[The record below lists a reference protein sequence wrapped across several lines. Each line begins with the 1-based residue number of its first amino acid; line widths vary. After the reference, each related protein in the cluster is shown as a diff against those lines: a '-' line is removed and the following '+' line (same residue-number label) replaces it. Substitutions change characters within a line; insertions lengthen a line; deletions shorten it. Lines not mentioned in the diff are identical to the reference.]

1 MMRLDLLKISSGD
14 YMKKGMFEIIQDAIK
29 NNKAVS
35 LVTVVEVEGSAPQ
48 RVGAKMLVSSSGELL
63 WGTIGG
69 GTIESMALQQAL
81 VQLNNQTP
89 LLKKYELNESDHKDS
104 IGMLCGGTM
113 QLYFEIFG
121 ATTRTYIFGAGHITQ
136 QLLPLLS
143 NLGFTSTVIDDRLEY
158 LEDKIKSKLPV
169 ETLSG
174 ELPEMIK
181 SIQFDPGS
189 YVIIVTYSHDLDEKI
204 LHYLLT
210 EKQSE
215 VVNLKYLGMIGSKRK
230 IKEIFS
236 KLENKGVERK
246 LLDIVHAPIGIPI
259 GSQTPEEIA
268 VSIAAQLIAIR
279 NSEE

>member
-1 MMRLDLLKISSGD
+1 
-14 YMKKGMFEIIQDAIK
+14 MKRNMFEIIQDEIQ

-89 LLKKYELNESDHKDS
+89 LLKKYELNESGHKDS
-104 IGMLCGGTM
+104 TGMLCGGTM
-113 QLYFEIFG
+113 QLYFENFG
-121 ATTRTYIFGAGHITQ
+121 TTTRTYIFGAGHITQ

-158 LEDKIKSKLPV
+158 LEDKIKAKLPV

-174 ELPEMIK
+174 VLPEMIK

-215 VVNLKYLGMIGSKRK
+215 VANLKYLGMIGSKRK

-236 KLENKGVERK
+236 KLRDKGVERN